1 MRNNMSRRRQR
12 WWRVKSHPIFWCLMG
27 LLTLAYLILFE
38 FVLVDVKEVE
48 FLRNVSS
55 VSHDDDKNR
64 PGNGIDWLRNL
75 NNLSLFVRPHS
86 TTAIISPRY
95 NDTIVGQIRR
105 REIACF
111 VISSPNNALQRS
123 VIRRTWGKSI
133 KPLFLLGLTRTD
145 GSVSVDES
153 HATMSA
159 IQNEAQLFNDIIVE
173 DFIDSYQ
180 NLTIKTAF
188 ALKHFVTHF
197 RDTTF
202 FFKIDDDVAMNVDRL
217 IEFLNSNEVTGNEII
232 GMKGTSLLPHRER
245 ESKWYI
251 PYWMYNEDKFPD
263 YLDGPAYLI
272 PG

>member
-1 MRNNMSRRRQR
+1 MSRWRRFE
-12 WWRVKSHPIFWCLMG
+12 SHPIFWCLMG
-27 LLTLAYLILFE
+27 LLTLTYLILFA
-38 FVLVDVKEVE
+38 FVLDVKEVD

-55 VSHDDDKNR
+55 VSHDDGTN
-64 PGNGIDWLRNL
+64 NNIDWLRNS
-75 NNLSLFVRPHS
+75 NNLALFVQPHS

-95 NDTIVGQIRR
+95 NDTIVGQNRR

-111 VISSPNNALQRS
+111 VITAPNNALERS

-133 KPLFLLGLTRTD
+133 KPLFLLGLTRHWNNSSDDDDD
-145 GSVSVDES
+145 GVMAS
-153 HATMSA
+153 
-159 IQNEAQLFNDIIVE
+159 IQNEAQLFNDMIVE
-173 DFIDSYQ
+173 DFVDSYQ

-197 RDTTF
+197 RDSTF
-202 FFKIDDDVAMNVDRL
+202 FLKIDDDVALNVDNLRD
-217 IEFLNSNEVTGNEII
+217 FLNSNEVTGSEII
-232 GMKGTSLLPHRER
+232 GMKGTSQRPHRER

-251 PYWMYNEDKFPD
+251 PYWMYSEDKFPE